1 MDDGFLPWRSTLDI
15 VLKNVLNNLH
25 QTIKFTVE
33 PAKFDNCSKTLVIDI
48 LDIKVLLHENGYVET
63 DKFYKRMNIN
73 DYLNNDYLNH
83 GTT

>member
-1 MDDGFLPWRSTLDI
+1 M
-15 VLKNVLNNLH
+15 
-25 QTIKFTVE
+25 KFTVE
-33 PAKFDNCSKTLVIDI
+33 PAKFDNCSKALVIDI

-63 DKFYKRMNIN
+63 DKFYKRTNIN

>member
-48 LDIKVLLHENGYVET
+48 LDIKVLLHVELET
-63 DKFYKRMNIN
+63 RIVF
-73 DYLNNDYLNH
+73 LNTNVY
-83 GTT
+83 TIIR